1 MRDNLGVVS
10 TRWVG
15 ADPPKAG
22 RVGRKGGLLAAVL
35 TAAVLALV
43 PHSAQADEA
52 RLKFLSDK
60 MKDSDPRVRTSAAL
74 ALGASNEDNAVE
86 PLCGGLDDK
95 EDVVRQAAAV
105 AMKRLN

>member
-1 MRDNLGVVS
+1 MRDNVGVVS
-10 TRWVG
+10 TRLVG
-15 ADPPKAG
+15 ADPPKAA
-22 RVGRKGGLLAAVL
+22 RRRLFVASLIAA
-35 TAAVLALV
+35 ALV
-43 PHSAQADEA
+43 FAPHSVRADEG

-86 PLCGGLDDK
+86 PLCGGLGDK

-105 AMKRLN
+105 ALKRLNRS